1 MTSRVEDPNPERYV
15 GGAANWRGRT
25 ALDLPYKG
33 TTPIATCHWQWIA
46 NVLAADGFASAWEH
60 MGLSW
65 GCRQIGPVLF
75 GLASWPALLRE
86 VCGAEV
92 EIRTY
97 ESAQAAR
104 DDELSFSA
112 AGWPLVAEVD
122 SRFLTEADET
132 FGDEVHAVLVVER
145 GPERVRLVDDRV
157 GPTIWTYTRLQ
168 YEEMRASPCEWR
180 AEPHKLYVVRGPA
193 TRRPAPSEV
202 FELMRDAV
210 RRTSER
216 SVEVLRDYVDAVAR
230 SEVRADVCRAAG
242 ERFQA
247 ARTLEYLSTAG
258 VAVAGRPAE
267 LLHALSNDWY
277 LAHMLATY
285 PGGEEERIHAR
296 LVELLRKL
304 PSAEIEAAEVMMG

>member
-1 MTSRVEDPNPERYV
+1 VNPNPERYA
-15 GGAANWRGRT
+15 GAAVNWSGRT
-25 ALDLPYKG
+25 ALDLPYRG

-46 NVLAADGFASAWEH
+46 NVLAADGFPSAWEH

-65 GCRQIGPVLF
+65 GCRQIGSVLF

-97 ESAQAAR
+97 ERPQAAR

-112 AGWPLVAEVD
+112 RGRPFIAEVD
-122 SRFLTEADET
+122 SHFLTEADAT
-132 FGDEVHAVLVVER
+132 FGHEVHAVLVVER
-145 GPERVRLVDDRV
+145 GAGHVRLVDDRV
-157 GPTIWTYTRLQ
+157 GPTIWTYPSPR
-168 YEEMRASPCEWR
+168 YEQMRASPCEWR
-180 AEPHKLYVVRGPA
+180 AEPHKLYVVQGPA
-193 TRRPAPSEV
+193 TRRPVPSDV
-202 FELMRDAV
+202 FELMRNVV
-210 RRTSER
+210 RQTSER
-216 SVEVLRDYVDAVAR
+216 SVEVLRDYVDAVVR

-247 ARTLEYLSTAG
+247 ARTLEHLSAAG
-258 VAVAGRPAE
+258 VDAAERPAE

-285 PGGEEERIHAR
+285 PHGERERIRAR
-296 LVELLRKL
+296 LVELMRKL
-304 PSAEIEAAEVMMG
+304 TDAEIEAAEVMTR